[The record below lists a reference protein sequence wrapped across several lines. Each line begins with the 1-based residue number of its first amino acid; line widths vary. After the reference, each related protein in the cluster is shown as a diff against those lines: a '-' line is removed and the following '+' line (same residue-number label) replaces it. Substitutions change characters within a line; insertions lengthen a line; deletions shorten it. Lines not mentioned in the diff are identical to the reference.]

1 MNKRILQISG
11 ALVIGVGVILAV
23 IAINDVSQAANAWTP
38 TANLVTATETRVAPT
53 LTIVTPTAKEATP
66 NANDMMLTE
75 NVNGTYLIDQIGTKL
90 DPVVIDGNGFTA
102 QCVKVTC
109 SQVTVKNF
117 IVEDCESHAILVLG
131 NNVNVENNTVRYS
144 VTENGKVNCDNP
156 DGGWGSGIKAERGS
170 HDVTIRGNKVYEN
183 CGEGIASTMSY
194 NVLIENNTVW
204 DNFSVNIYVD
214 NSYNVTVQNNEVYC
228 SGIYLREGKRP
239 TGIAFAEESYKDWGA
254 QRHDNSAINNQ
265 VNGCDAGIVSWISEL
280 PTGMEIRLLIE
291 GNRIFNTIGRS
302 IELNTVNEG
311 VVIRNN
317 ISDKPVF
324 VREPEGAEVT
334 GNIEISATPS
344 PPATVSGAITPT
356 LPSTP

>member
-1 MNKRILQISG
+1 MNKQILQILG
-11 ALVIGVGVILAV
+11 ALVIGIGVILAV

-38 TANLVTATETRVAPT
+38 TANLVPATETRAAPT
-53 LTIVTPTAKEATP
+53 LTIVPPTAKEATP
-66 NANDMMLTE
+66 NANDMMLSE
-75 NVNGTYLIDQIGTKL
+75 NVAGTYLIEQSGTKS

-102 QCVKVTC
+102 QCVKVTG
-109 SQVTVKNF
+109 SHVTVKNF
-117 IVEDCESHAILVLG
+117 IVEDCESHAILILG
-131 NNVNVENNTVRYS
+131 NDVTVENNTVRYS

-194 NVLIENNTVW
+194 NVLIEGNTVW

-214 NSYNVTVQNNEVYC
+214 NSYNVTVQNNVVYC
-228 SGIYLREGKRP
+228 SGIYLRAGKRP
-239 TGIAFAEESYKDWGA
+239 TGISFAEESYKDWGT
-254 QRHDNSAINNQ
+254 QRHDNSAISNQ

-280 PTGMEIRLLIE
+280 PTGREVRLLIE
-291 GNRIFNTIGRS
+291 GNRIFHTIGRS
-302 IELNTVNEG
+302 IELNTVN
-311 VVIRNN
+311 VDVIIRGN

-324 VREPEGAEVT
+324 VREPGGSTVT

-344 PPATVSGAITPT
+344 PLATVSVTVTST
-356 LPSTP
+356 LTTVP